1 MRLSHIFSFVSS
13 FKATLSQ
20 CQFRMALPDNSN
32 DSNDSEVTI
41 VYSDSNR
48 VNQKTIFRDEY
59 TRLICILRDMRE
71 NRRLSQAELG
81 MLVGQDQ
88 SFVSKYENRVRRLDF
103 LETLDICRVLEIDI
117 HKLINEL
124 KNNENR

>member
-1 MRLSHIFSFVSS
+1 
-13 FKATLSQ
+13 
-20 CQFRMALPDNSN
+20 MALPDNSN

-88 SFVSKYENRVRRLDF
+88 SFVSKYENRVHRLDF